1 MKQHLR
7 VRHAMSLS
15 EEEIELLIAKLRSKY
30 ASYAE
35 KYSEKWFNPRLFEE
49 RLQMA
54 LRNRMNLEGFIL
66 AEIKNFEEIRKKYDK
81 KKKERPFSEK
91 IDKIMEEHTAHIK
104 KYPPLHFHPAAGF
117 EISHFYGAL
126 SLFTLTSFPILWL
139 VVTDQDKR
147 KKLQQFEN
155 ALSELAVPRGD
166 KPPGR
171 IEDHMLILSRRDSR
185 ELDIE
190 RDKNNY
196 LKESAFILHEI
207 IHFCDELLHT
217 KNDEWETPLRF
228 DKLYIQGEHRKEI
241 IKLFTNQTGYGAIM
255 TTMHQAQAIID
266 DFRLDAFK
274 RK

>member
-1 MKQHLR
+1 
-7 VRHAMSLS
+7 MSLS
-15 EEEIELLIAKLRSKY
+15 EEEVELLIAKLRNKY

-35 KYSEKWFNPRLFEE
+35 KYSEKWFNPHLFEE
-49 RLQMA
+49 RLQIA

-81 KKKERPFSEK
+81 KKNERPFSEK
-91 IDKIMEEHTAHIK
+91 IDEIMEEHTAQIK

-117 EISHFYGAL
+117 EMSHFYGAL

-139 VVTDQDKR
+139 VVTDQDR
-147 KKLQQFEN
+147 RMKLKQFEN
-155 ALSELAVPRGD
+155 ALSELAVPRGA

-171 IEDHMLILSRRDSR
+171 IEDHILILSRRDTR

-217 KNDEWETPLRF
+217 KNDEWERPLRF
-228 DKLYIQGEHRKEI
+228 DKLYIEGEHKKEI
-241 IKLFTNQTGYGAIM
+241 IKRFTNQTGYGAIM
-255 TTMHQAQAIID
+255 TTMHQAQAIIN